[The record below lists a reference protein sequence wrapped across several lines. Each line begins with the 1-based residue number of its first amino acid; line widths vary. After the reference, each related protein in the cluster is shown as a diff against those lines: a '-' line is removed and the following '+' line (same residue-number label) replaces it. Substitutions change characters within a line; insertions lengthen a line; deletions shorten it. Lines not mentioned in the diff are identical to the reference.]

1 MFKELPEGQTYS
13 CTHTIDGS
21 ICGKCLGV
29 KGFVEQRHSEKP
41 DGMKPTLI
49 ETLKNCTM
57 IALILIT
64 FIGVPVAIVGM
75 AIHYLNK
82 STSVTYTYQ
91 DTLRFVGNIQVGK
104 DCQLIIA
111 ASKEEASRLADKIG
125 CPVAY

>member
-49 ETLKNCTM
+49 ETFKNCTM
-57 IALILIT
+57 IALILLFCVVFPVAAIISTAYFFTHQSNQST
-64 FIGVPVAIVGM
+64 FISSEAHIAFPKHSFQNCSVGQ
-75 AIHYLNK
+75 A
-82 STSVTYTYQ
+82 T
-91 DTLRFVGNIQVGK
+91 
-104 DCQLIIA
+104 
-111 ASKEEASRLADKIG
+111 SKEEAQKIADSTG
-125 CPVAY
+125 CPAYY

>member
-1 MFKELPEGQTYS
+1 
-13 CTHTIDGS
+13 
-21 ICGKCLGV
+21 
-29 KGFVEQRHSEKP
+29 
-41 DGMKPTLI
+41 
-49 ETLKNCTM
+49 M

-75 AIHYLNK
+75 AIHYLSK
-82 STSVTYTYQ
+82 SNSVTYISPQ